1 MKNNSMNTMGS
12 IKKKNQEWK
21 VEISTEK
28 DTITLVLIDK
38 NNNRVSRKIP
48 SSEFIIENVHDIGR
62 SLEFEYNKA
71 NNVIL
76 EPYNIS
82 RIIGLVNDQII
93 AESDK

>member
-1 MKNNSMNTMGS
+1 MNTMGDV
-12 IKKKNQEWK
+12 KKKDQEWK
-21 VEISTEK
+21 IEVSTEN

-38 NNNRVSRKIP
+38 NDNRVSRKVP
-48 SSEFIIENVHDIGR
+48 SSEFIVENVHEIGR
-62 SLEFEYNKA
+62 NLEFEYNKA

>member
-1 MKNNSMNTMGS
+1 MNTMADV
-12 IKKKNQEWK
+12 KKKNQEWK
-21 VEISTEK
+21 IEVSTEN

-38 NNNRVSRKIP
+38 NDNRVSRKVP
-48 SSEFIIENVHDIGR
+48 SSEFIVENVHEIGR
-62 SLEFEYNKA
+62 NLEFEYNKA

>member
-1 MKNNSMNTMGS
+1 MNMMGDV
-12 IKKKNQEWK
+12 KKKKQEWK
-21 VEISTEK
+21 IEISTEN

-62 SLEFEYNKA
+62 SLEFKYNKA

>member
-1 MKNNSMNTMGS
+1 
-12 IKKKNQEWK
+12 
-21 VEISTEK
+21 
-28 DTITLVLIDK
+28 
-38 NNNRVSRKIP
+38 
-48 SSEFIIENVHDIGR
+48 VHEIGR
-62 SLEFEYNKA
+62 NLEFKYNKA

>member
-1 MKNNSMNTMGS
+1 MNTMS
-12 IKKKNQEWK
+12 DVKKKDQEWK
-21 VEISTEK
+21 IEVSTEN

-38 NNNRVSRKIP
+38 NDNRVSRKVP
-48 SSEFIIENVHDIGR
+48 SSEFIVENVHEIGR
-62 SLEFEYNKA
+62 NLEFEYNKA

>member
-1 MKNNSMNTMGS
+1 MNTMGDV
-12 IKKKNQEWK
+12 KKKNQEWK
-21 VEISTEK
+21 IEISTENG
-28 DTITLVLIDK
+28 TITLVLIDK
-38 NNNRVSRKIP
+38 NDNRVSRKMP
-48 SSEFIIENVHDIGR
+48 YSEFIIEKVHEIGR
-62 SLEFEYNKA
+62 NLEFEYNKA

>member
-1 MKNNSMNTMGS
+1 MNTMGDV
-12 IKKKNQEWK
+12 KKKNQEWK
-21 VEISTEK
+21 IEVSTEN

-38 NNNRVSRKIP
+38 NDNRVSRKVP
-48 SSEFIIENVHDIGR
+48 NSEFIVENVHEIGR
-62 SLEFEYNKA
+62 NLEFEYNKA

>member
-1 MKNNSMNTMGS
+1 MSDV
-12 IKKKNQEWK
+12 KKKDQEWK
-21 VEISTEK
+21 IEVSTENG
-28 DTITLVLIDK
+28 TITLVLIDK
-38 NNNRVSRKIP
+38 NDNRVSRKVP
-48 SSEFIIENVHDIGR
+48 SSEFIVENVHEIGR
-62 SLEFEYNKA
+62 NLEFEYNKA

>member
-1 MKNNSMNTMGS
+1 MMGDV
-12 IKKKNQEWK
+12 KKKNQEWK
-21 VEISTEK
+21 IEISTEN

-62 SLEFEYNKA
+62 SLEFKYNKA

-76 EPYNIS
+76 EPYNKS

>member
-1 MKNNSMNTMGS
+1 MNMMGD

-21 VEISTEK
+21 IEISTEN

-48 SSEFIIENVHDIGR
+48 NSEFIIENVHDIGR
-62 SLEFEYNKA
+62 SLEFKYNKA

>member
-1 MKNNSMNTMGS
+1 MGDV
-12 IKKKNQEWK
+12 KKKNQEWK
-21 VEISTEK
+21 IEVSTEN

-38 NNNRVSRKIP
+38 NDNRVSRKVP
-48 SSEFIIENVHDIGR
+48 SSEFIVENVHEIGR
-62 SLEFEYNKA
+62 NLEFEYNKA

>member
-1 MKNNSMNTMGS
+1 MNTMGDV
-12 IKKKNQEWK
+12 KKKNQEWK
-21 VEISTEK
+21 IEVSTEN

-38 NNNRVSRKIP
+38 NDNRVSRKVP
-48 SSEFIIENVHDIGR
+48 SSEFIVENVHKIGR
-62 SLEFEYNKA
+62 NLEFEYNKA

>member
-1 MKNNSMNTMGS
+1 MNRMGDV
-12 IKKKNQEWK
+12 KKKNQEWK
-21 VEISTEK
+21 IEISTENGI
-28 DTITLVLIDK
+28 ITLVLIDK

-48 SSEFIIENVHDIGR
+48 DSEFIIENVHEIGR
-62 SLEFEYNKA
+62 NLEFEYNKA

>member
-1 MKNNSMNTMGS
+1 MSDV
-12 IKKKNQEWK
+12 KKKDQEWK
-21 VEISTEK
+21 IEVSTEN

-38 NNNRVSRKIP
+38 NDNRVSRKVP
-48 SSEFIIENVHDIGR
+48 SSEFIVENVHEIGR
-62 SLEFEYNKA
+62 NLEFEYNKA

>member
-1 MKNNSMNTMGS
+1 MNTMGDV
-12 IKKKNQEWK
+12 KKKNQEWK
-21 VEISTEK
+21 IVVSTEN

-38 NNNRVSRKIP
+38 NDNRVSRKVP
-48 SSEFIIENVHDIGR
+48 SSEFIVENVHEIGR
-62 SLEFEYNKA
+62 NLEFEYNKA

>member
-1 MKNNSMNTMGS
+1 MGDV
-12 IKKKNQEWK
+12 KKKNQEWK
-21 VEISTEK
+21 IEVSTEN

-38 NNNRVSRKIP
+38 NDNRVSRKVP
-48 SSEFIIENVHDIGR
+48 NSEFIVENVHEIGR
-62 SLEFEYNKA
+62 NLEFEYNKA

>member
-1 MKNNSMNTMGS
+1 MNTMS
-12 IKKKNQEWK
+12 DVKKKDQEWK
-21 VEISTEK
+21 IEVSTEN

-38 NNNRVSRKIP
+38 NDNRVSRKVP
-48 SSEFIIENVHDIGR
+48 SSEFIIENVHEIGR
-62 SLEFEYNKA
+62 NLEFEYNKA